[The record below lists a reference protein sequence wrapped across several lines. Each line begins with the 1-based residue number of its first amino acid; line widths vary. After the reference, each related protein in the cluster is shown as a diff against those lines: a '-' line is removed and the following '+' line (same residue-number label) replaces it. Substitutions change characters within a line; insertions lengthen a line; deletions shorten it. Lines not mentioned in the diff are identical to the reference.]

1 MPISLVVSAQPTSP
15 APSRWQGTLLAGLL
29 VYVVAVGTWMLTG
42 FGGAATQHYLGLLAD
57 GPACLAAVVM
67 AGMTSRRL
75 TRGALRTA
83 WSCVTAALA
92 LYFAGTVIAAVS
104 WLFDRDPFPG
114 PADVFFL
121 AFYPAFFAA
130 VLFFVRA
137 RAMRVPWARL
147 ALDVVILAVGFG
159 ASFWFLAI
167 RPVTLQAELDF
178 LKQLLSQVY
187 LALNSAVLLSLG
199 LLLLTGPDGAGG
211 RRVPLLLLLGCTTMT
226 LADIV
231 WAMAKVGGGYLPGGL
246 QDVMYVAWYLPIGV
260 AAREQLRRP
269 APAVVPAV
277 DSPPSLVHGA
287 AVRRGP
293 DRVPGARLRG
303 ARRGRRTGGGH
314 DARRLRAHAARD
326 GPPGHHAPRR
336 CEDPR
341 AAGHRNGGG
350 PLRLAHRERVRRHPH
365 RRGRR
370 RAAVRLARLRADV
383 RTEAGGRVGAQP
395 LRLVERRRRRSA
407 EGVHRASSPRRLRA
421 RSVRSSCASSAPR
434 AAIRWRSSAAT

>member
-29 VYVVAVGTWMLTG
+29 VYVVAVGAWMLTG

-67 AGMTSRRL
+67 AGMTSRL
-75 TRGALRTA
+75 LARGALRTA

-167 RPVTLQAELDF
+167 RPVTVQAELDF

-187 LALNSAVLLSLG
+187 LALNCAVLLSLG

-277 DSPPSLVHGA
+277 DSPPSLVHGLPYV
-287 AVRRGP
+287 AVLIAFLVLVYVARAEVGGP
-293 DRVPGARLRG
+293 VAVMTLVAFVLTLLVMVR
-303 ARRGRRTGGGH
+303 
-314 DARRLRAHAARD
+314 
-326 GPPGHHAPRR
+326 PGHHAARR

-383 RTEAGGRVGAQP
+383 RTEAGGRVRA
-395 LRLVERRRRRSA
+395 A
-407 EGVHRASSPRRLRA
+407 ASST
-421 RSVRSSCASSAPR
+421 CG
-434 AAIRWRSSAAT
+434 AATTAIC